1 MISPIPSWTA
11 QRTGLGARLSP
22 DTLEAWQLERFRQVL
37 RYAREKSRFYH
48 DHLAHVEP
56 AAVTRREDL
65 AGIPFTVP
73 NDIVDQ
79 GNRMVCISAGEIS
92 RITTLFTSGSEGP
105 PKRICFTRND
115 LDRTVDF
122 FAHGMSTLVTPKD
135 RVMICMSS
143 GTPDSIGD
151 LLQKGLSRIKV
162 PSLIYGNIRD
172 ADDAAGQAGEFDC
185 LVGLPAEMLC
195 LARNAPGLL
204 PATVLLS
211 ADYVPDSII
220 QVLESTWQCRVF
232 THYGMTETGYGGGVQ
247 CGARQAYHLRDADL
261 LVEIVDPDTG
271 TPLPPDRTGEV
282 VLTTLQNEAMPLIRY
297 RTGDLAKMAADP
309 CPCGASLH
317 RLDKVTGRLA
327 NSVRLDELTCLNLAH
342 LDEVI
347 YAIPDLRG
355 YRAAVHPPRQ
365 VHLTLDMGGKET
377 FPELADQLK
386 KTLSLPVEI
395 TIGYAPLPPCTPNG
409 KRVLTLDL

>member
-1 MISPIPSWTA
+1 MISPIPPWTA
-11 QRTGLGARLSP
+11 RRTGLGSRLSSE
-22 DTLEAWQLERFRQVL
+22 TLEEWQLERLRQVIQ
-37 RYAREKSRFYH
+37 YARGKSRFYRG
-48 DHLAHVEP
+48 HLAHVDP
-56 AAVTRREDL
+56 AAITHRDDL
-65 AGIPFTVP
+65 TGIPFTFP
-73 NDIVDQ
+73 KDIVEQ
-79 GNRMVCISAGEIS
+79 GSGMVCISAGEIS
-92 RITTLFTSGSEGP
+92 RITTLYTSGSQGP

-143 GTPDSIGD
+143 RTPDSIGD
-151 LLQKGLSRIKV
+151 LLQKGLSRIGV
-162 PSLIYGNIRD
+162 SSLIYGNIRD
-172 ADDAAGQAGEFDC
+172 ADHAAGRAGEFGC
-185 LVGLPAEMLC
+185 LVGLPAEMLY
-195 LARNAPGLL
+195 LARTAPGLR

-271 TPLPPDRTGEV
+271 SPLPLAQTGEV

-297 RTGDLAKMAADP
+297 RTGDLARIITNP

-317 RLDKVTGRLA
+317 RLDKVSGRLSNA
-327 NSVRLDELTCLNLAH
+327 VRMDGQHCLNLAQ
-342 LDEVI
+342 LDEI
-347 YAIPDLRG
+347 LYAIPGLRG

-365 VHLTLDMGGKET
+365 VHLTLDMGGKES
-377 FPELADQLK
+377 FPDLSKQVK
-386 KTLSLPVEI
+386 QTLSIPVEI
-395 TIGYAPLPPCTPNG
+395 TTRYTSLPPCTPNG
-409 KRVLTLDL
+409 KRVLTLG

>member
-1 MISPIPSWTA
+1 MISPIPPWTA
-11 QRTGLGARLSP
+11 RRTGLGSRLSSE
-22 DTLEAWQLERFRQVL
+22 TLEEWQLERLRQVIQ
-37 RYAREKSRFYH
+37 YAGGKSRFYRR
-48 DHLAHVEP
+48 HLAHVDP
-56 AAVTRREDL
+56 AAITHRDDL
-65 AGIPFTVP
+65 TEIPFTFP
-73 NDIVDQ
+73 KDIVEQ
-79 GNRMVCISAGEIS
+79 GSGMVCISAGEIS
-92 RITTLFTSGSEGP
+92 RITTLFTSGSQGP

-122 FAHGMSTLVTPKD
+122 FAHGMSTMVTPKD

-151 LLQKGLSRIKV
+151 LLHKGLSRIRV
-162 PSLIYGNIRD
+162 SSRIYGNIRD
-172 ADDAAGQAGEFDC
+172 ADHAAGQAGQFDC
-185 LVGLPAEMLC
+185 LVGLPAEMLY
-195 LARNAPGLL
+195 LARTAPGLR

-271 TPLPPDRTGEV
+271 SPLPLAQTGEV

-297 RTGDLAKMAADP
+297 RTGDLARIITDP

-317 RLDKVTGRLA
+317 RLDKVSGRLSNA
-327 NSVRLDELTCLNLAH
+327 VRMDGQHCLNLAQ
-342 LDEVI
+342 LDEI
-347 YAIPDLRG
+347 LYAIPGLRG

-365 VHLTLDMGGKET
+365 VHLTLDMGGKEA
-377 FPELADQLK
+377 FPDLSKQVK
-386 KTLSLPVEI
+386 QTLSIPVEV
-395 TIGYAPLPPCTPNG
+395 TTRYTSLPPCTPNG
-409 KRVLTLDL
+409 KRVLNPG

>member
-1 MISPIPSWTA
+1 VISPIPSCTA
-11 QRTGLGARLSP
+11 RRTGLGNRLSP
-22 DTLEAWQLERFRQVL
+22 HTLEAWQLEVFRQVL
-37 RYAREKSRFYH
+37 RYAREKSRFYR
-48 DHLAHVEP
+48 DHLAHVDP

-65 AGIPFTVP
+65 TGIPFTVP
-73 NDIVDQ
+73 KDIVEQ

-92 RITTLFTSGSEGP
+92 RITTLFTSGSQGP

-172 ADDAAGQAGEFDC
+172 ADDAAGRAGQFDC
-185 LVGLPAEMLC
+185 LVGLPAEMLY
-195 LARNAPGLL
+195 LARTAPGLR

-271 TPLPPDRTGEV
+271 SPLPPAQTGEV

-297 RTGDLAKMAADP
+297 RTGDLAKMAANP

-317 RLDKVTGRLA
+317 RLDKVSGRLA
-327 NSVRLDELTCLNLAH
+327 NTVRLDDQTCLNLAH

-347 YAIPDLRG
+347 YAIPGLRG

-365 VHLTLDMGGKET
+365 VHLTLDMGGKEA
-377 FPELADQLK
+377 FPDLSKQVK
-386 KTLSLPVEI
+386 QTLSIPVEV
-395 TIGYAPLPPCTPNG
+395 TTRYTSLPPCTPNG
-409 KRVLTLDL
+409 KRVIF

>member
-11 QRTGLGARLSP
+11 RRTGLGTRLSP

-37 RYAREKSRFYH
+37 RYARGKSRFYH
-48 DHLAHVEP
+48 DHLAHVDP
-56 AAVTRREDL
+56 GAVTRREDL

-73 NDIVDQ
+73 RDIVEQ
-79 GNRMVCISAGEIS
+79 GTRMVCISAGEIS
-92 RITTLFTSGSEGP
+92 RITTLLTSGSQGP

-115 LDRTVDF
+115 LDRTIDF
-122 FAHGMSTLVTPKD
+122 FACGMSTLVTPKD

-151 LLQKGLSRIKV
+151 LLQQGLALIGVS
-162 PSLIYGNIRD
+162 SLIYGNIRD
-172 ADDAAGQAGEFDC
+172 PDQAAGRAGEFDC
-185 LVGLPAEMLC
+185 LVGLPAEMLY
-195 LARNAPGLL
+195 LARTAPGLR

-261 LVEIVDPDTG
+261 MVEIVDPDTG
-271 TPLPPDRTGEV
+271 TPLPPERTGEV

-297 RTGDLAKMAADP
+297 RTGDLAKMAAGP
-309 CPCGASLH
+309 CPCGSSLH
-317 RLDKVTGRLA
+317 RLDKVSGRLS
-327 NSVRLDELTCLNLAH
+327 NSVRLDGQHCLNLAQ
-342 LDEVI
+342 LDEAL
-347 YAIPDLRG
+347 YAVPGLRG

-365 VHLTLDMGGKET
+365 VHLILDMGGKEAL
-377 FPELADQLK
+377 PELPEELK
-386 KTLSLPVEI
+386 QTLSIPVEI
-395 TIGYAPLPPCTPNG
+395 TIRYTSLPPCTPNG
-409 KRVLTLDL
+409 KRLLTLG

>member
-11 QRTGLGARLSP
+11 RRTGLGARLSP
-22 DTLEAWQLERFRQVL
+22 HTLEEWQLERFRQL
-37 RYAREKSRFYH
+37 IQYAREKSRFYH
-48 DHLAHVEP
+48 DHLAHVNP
-56 AAVTRREDL
+56 AAVTCREDL
-65 AGIPFTVP
+65 AGIPFTFP
-73 NDIVDQ
+73 KDIVDQ

-92 RITTLFTSGSEGP
+92 RITTLFTSGSHGP
-105 PKRICFTRND
+105 PKRIYFTRND

-151 LLQKGLSRIKV
+151 LLQQGLSRIKV
-162 PSLIYGNIRD
+162 SSRVYGNIRD
-172 ADDAAGQAGEFDC
+172 AGHAAAQAGKFDC
-185 LVGLPAEMLC
+185 LVGLPAEMLY
-195 LARNAPGLL
+195 LGRTAPGLR

-220 QVLESTWQCRVF
+220 QVLESTWQCRVY

-261 LVEIVDPDTG
+261 MVEIVDPDTG
-271 TPLPPDRTGEV
+271 SPLPPSRTGEV
-282 VLTTLQNEAMPLIRY
+282 VLTTLQNEAMPLVRY

-317 RLDKVTGRLA
+317 RLDKVSGRLA
-327 NSVRLDELTCLNLAH
+327 NSVRLDDQTCLNLAH

-347 YAIPDLRG
+347 YAIPGLRG
-355 YRAAVHPPRQ
+355 YRAAVHPPGQ
-365 VHLTLDMGGKET
+365 VHLTLDMGGKEG

-386 KTLSLPVEI
+386 RSLSLPVQI
-395 TIGYAPLPPCTPNG
+395 TFGYAPLQPCTPNG
-409 KRVLTLDL
+409 KRVLTLGL